1 MKNATQANTIDLTIY
16 KTKRIADGSEV
27 YSMNTCSTAP
37 SVAREMQI
45 KFKDNKQC
53 RKVIYTPPDAK
64 PFSLLISNRHLQ
76 SLSEL
81 KDGKW
86 HLIKS
91 LKDGGKEARKPVS
104 ELRQLGFQIG
114 TKSKPYQYKLFGEIE
129 LYPMGLGIGIKSIS
143 DVLPSVSE
151 CNLIDDARRELS
163 YAKRYA
169 NDKKRAA
176 FIAEAE

>member
-16 KTKRIADGSEV
+16 KIKRIADGSEV
-27 YSMNTCSTAP
+27 YKMNTCSTAP
-37 SVAREMQI
+37 SVAREMQ
-45 KFKDNKQC
+45 KNFKNNKQS
-53 RKVIYTPPDAK
+53 RKVIYTPPNAE
-64 PFSLLISNRHLQ
+64 PFSLLILNRHLQ

-81 KDGKW
+81 KDGNW

-91 LKDGGKEARKPVS
+91 LKDKGKEARKPVS

-129 LYPMGLGIGIKSIS
+129 LYPMGLGIGIQSIS

-151 CNLIDDARRELS
+151 CNLIEDARTNLVID
-163 YAKRYA
+163 KRHA
-169 NDKKRAA
+169 NNKKRAA